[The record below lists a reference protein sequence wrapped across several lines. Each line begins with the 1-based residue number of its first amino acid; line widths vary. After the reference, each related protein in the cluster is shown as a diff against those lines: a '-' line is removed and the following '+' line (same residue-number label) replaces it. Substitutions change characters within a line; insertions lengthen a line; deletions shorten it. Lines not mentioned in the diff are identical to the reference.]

1 MKTKQITLLFGL
13 FLIIQSIFAQ
23 IPTGYY
29 DSANGLTGAALKTA
43 LHKIIRNHTL
53 RSYNQLW
60 TDFQTT
66 DKTSAGKVWDMYS
79 ACTFT
84 FGTDQD
90 NGSGG
95 TAECQYYN
103 REHSMPNSWW
113 GGVQSDTSYTDLFH
127 LIPTDKYVNNARGNN
142 CFGEVTS
149 PTKTFANGSKLGTCS
164 FPGYTGTVYEPI
176 DEYKGDFARNYFY
189 LATRYESRIGSWTSD
204 MLAGNSYPVFTTWAI
219 NMLLQWNALDTVSQK
234 EIDRNNAVY
243 GIQHNR
249 NPFIDHPEYAN
260 AIWGTTVMV
269 SSITVNSA
277 GNATTISTPL
287 GTLQMSAA
295 ILPNNATIQSVTW
308 SVIAG
313 TGTASINISGMLTAT
328 TNGTVTEKATANDG
342 SGIFGTKQITL
353 SNQTTGVSQNSGVKN
368 ITFYPNP
375 VENILT
381 VDMGSNSELPELI
394 WISDVAGKLV
404 YQITPSQS
412 KTTIDVTNFNRGIY
426 FLNINSK
433 HTKTTYKLVH

>member
-1 MKTKQITLLFGL
+1 
-13 FLIIQSIFAQ
+13 
-23 IPTGYY
+23 
-29 DSANGLTGAALKTA
+29 
-43 LHKIIRNHTL
+43 
-53 RSYNQLW
+53 
-60 TDFQTT
+60 
-66 DKTSAGKVWDMYS
+66 
-79 ACTFT
+79 
-84 FGTDQD
+84 
-90 NGSGG
+90 
-95 TAECQYYN
+95 
-103 REHSMPNSWW
+103 
-113 GGVQSDTSYTDLFH
+113 
-127 LIPTDKYVNNARGNN
+127 
-142 CFGEVTS
+142 
-149 PTKTFANGSKLGTCS
+149 
-164 FPGYTGTVYEPI
+164 
-176 DEYKGDFARNYFY
+176 
-189 LATRYESRIGSWTSD
+189 
-204 MLAGNSYPVFTTWAI
+204 
-219 NMLLQWNALDTVSQK
+219 
-234 EIDRNNAVY
+234 
-243 GIQHNR
+243 
-249 NPFIDHPEYAN
+249 
-260 AIWGTTVMV
+260 MV

-328 TNGTVTEKATANDG
+328 TNGTVTVKATANDG